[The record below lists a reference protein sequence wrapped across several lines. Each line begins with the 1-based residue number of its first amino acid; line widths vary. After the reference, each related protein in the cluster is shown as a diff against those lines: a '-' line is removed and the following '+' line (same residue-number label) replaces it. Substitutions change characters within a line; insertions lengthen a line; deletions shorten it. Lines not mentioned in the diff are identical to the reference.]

1 MLFLPLND
9 TESNRY
15 AGPPMMTLSLLLV
28 NLLVMVVEPFLWETL
43 WPNMYELFGSV
54 PQYVLNEKGGG
65 ALASITSIFI
75 HADIFHLAGNML
87 FLWVFGR
94 RIEDACGPWRF
105 LTFYLFCGLCADLLS
120 TLIRFEEYIPGIGA
134 SGAIAGLLG
143 AYLILFPGGRIR
155 ALLLFFFVPTLPRVR
170 AIWFLLYWLAI
181 QIVPAAQ
188 VVLEDAPYDINYWA
202 HLGGFFGSV
211 FILLFLRPEAFA
223 RFLSSEPV

>member
-1 MLFLPLND
+1 MPLND
-9 TESNRY
+9 TEQNRY
-15 AGPPMMTLSLLLV
+15 AGPPIMTLTLLV
-28 NLLVMVVEPFLWETL
+28 INLFVMLLSPLLWNML
-43 WPNMYELFGSV
+43 APNLYNLFGSV
-54 PQYVLNEKGGG
+54 PQYLITQQGGG
-65 ALASITSIFI
+65 ALASITSTFI
-75 HADIFHLAGNML
+75 HVDVFHLGGNML

-120 TLIRFEEYIPGIGA
+120 TLIRHEEYIPGVGA

-155 ALLLFFFVPTLPRVR
+155 TLLLFIVVPTFPRIR
-170 AIWFLLYWLAI
+170 AFWFLLYWLAF
-181 QIVPAAQ
+181 QIIPAAR
-188 VVLEDAPYDINYWA
+188 VVLEDAPYNVNYWA

-223 RFLSSEPV
+223 RYLSSEPV